1 MQFSILT
8 KQFSDQSLEAEL
20 MELRRQQ
27 DMELMEI
34 ERARQDMENEVEKT
48 LNPPPLTTLI

>member
-1 MQFSILT
+1 
-8 KQFSDQSLEAEL
+8 